1 LDDRITLRNI
11 CIGLIDGITIPLAVA
26 AGLFAL
32 SLATTTIMIACL
44 AVAVGGALTMSIGGF
59 LEARRYE
66 PTNSPASS
74 ALVIGLS
81 YFVGGSTVCFPFLT
95 HDELY
100 SAFQWSAGV
109 SLLLLFVAGFLESS
123 LHGKNAWIGG
133 VRVLLTAAVAASAAY
148 FVAKL
153 FA

>member
-1 LDDRITLRNI
+1 LEDRITLRNI
-11 CIGLIDGITIPLAVA
+11 CIGLIDGLTIPLAVA

-32 SLATTTIMIACL
+32 SLATSTIMIACL
-44 AVAVGGALTMSIGGF
+44 AVAIGGALTMGAGAF
-59 LEARRYE
+59 LEAKRYE
-66 PTNSPASS
+66 PSHSPASS

-81 YFVGGSTVCFPFLT
+81 YFVGGSTVCFSFLI
-95 HDELY
+95 HDDVL
-100 SAFQWSAGV
+100 SAFEWSAAL

-123 LHGKNAWIGG
+123 LHGKNPWIGG
-133 VRVLLTAAVAASAAY
+133 VRVLLTAAVAAAAAY